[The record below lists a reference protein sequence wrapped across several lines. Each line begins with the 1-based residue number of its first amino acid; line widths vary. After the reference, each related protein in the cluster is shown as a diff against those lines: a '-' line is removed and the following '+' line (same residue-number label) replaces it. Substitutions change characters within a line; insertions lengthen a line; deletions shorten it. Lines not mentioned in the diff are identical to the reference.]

1 MHNTKKYD
9 FTRNTFSIMKGQHFM
24 EHKLEALEKNP
35 IQVADR
41 LFQTMEV
48 LASSGPIGLM
58 DLSGTLGLN
67 KSTVHRIL
75 NSLIYMGYVKQ
86 NPETAKYSLTFK
98 IWDLANQLLTQND
111 IVDIAR
117 PHLKE
122 LVAKCGETVHLVQV
136 DGLKAVYIDKVESYT
151 NSVRLVSK
159 VGKSIPLYCSGVGK
173 ALLAEM
179 SPADAKAIWD
189 KSEIQ
194 KLTEHTITDYQAL
207 QERLS
212 QVRKQGYALD
222 DEENELGVRCIAACI
237 KDYKGK
243 PKYAFSISAPV
254 NRMSDERISELAVAV
269 LETQKKLEAEW
280 N

>member
-1 MHNTKKYD
+1 
-9 FTRNTFSIMKGQHFM
+9 M
-24 EHKLEALEKNP
+24 EHKSETFEKNP

-41 LFQTMEV
+41 LFQTLEV
-48 LASSGPIGLM
+48 LAESGPTGLM
-58 DLSGTLGLN
+58 ELAGTLDLN

-86 NPETAKYSLTFK
+86 NAETSKYSLTFK

-122 LVAKCGETVHLVQV
+122 LVAKCGETVHLVQI
-136 DGLKAVYIDKVESYT
+136 DGLKAVYIDKVESYS

-179 SPADAKAIWD
+179 DPTNVKAIWD
-189 KSEIQ
+189 KSEIK
-194 KLTEHTITDYQAL
+194 KLTPHTIISFKGL
-207 QERLS
+207 EERLA
-212 QVRKQGYALD
+212 QVRSQGYALD

-254 NRMSDERISELAVAV
+254 NRMSNQRIADLAKDV
-269 LETQKKLEAEW
+269 LNTQKQLEAEW

>member
-1 MHNTKKYD
+1 
-9 FTRNTFSIMKGQHFM
+9 M
-24 EHKLEALEKNP
+24 EQKNETPAKNP

-58 DLSGTLGLN
+58 ELAGTLDLN

-86 NPETAKYSLTFK
+86 NPETSKYSLSFK
-98 IWDLANQLLTQND
+98 IWDLANQLLTQTD

-122 LVAKCGETVHLVQV
+122 LVAKCGETVHLVQI

-179 SPADAKAIWD
+179 NLDTAKDIWD
-189 KSEIQ
+189 RSDIKE
-194 KLTEHTITDYQAL
+194 LTEHTITDFDAL
-207 QERLS
+207 KERLA
-212 QVRKQGYALD
+212 QVREQGYALD

-254 NRMSDERISELAVAV
+254 NRMSDERIAELAKDV
-269 LETQKKLEAEW
+269 LATQKKLEAEW

>member
-1 MHNTKKYD
+1 
-9 FTRNTFSIMKGQHFM
+9 M
-24 EHKLEALEKNP
+24 EHKADTLEKNP

-41 LFQTMEV
+41 LFHTMEV
-48 LASSGPIGLM
+48 LAESGPTGLM
-58 DLSGTLGLN
+58 DLAATLDLN

-86 NPETAKYSLTFK
+86 SAETSKYSLTFK
-98 IWDLANQLLTQND
+98 IWDLANQLLIQND

-122 LVAKCGETVHLVQV
+122 LVSRCGETAHLVQI
-136 DGLKAVYIDKVESYT
+136 DGAKAVYIDKVESYT
-151 NSVRLVSK
+151 NSVRMVSK

-179 SPADAKAIWD
+179 DATDVKAIWD
-189 KSEIQ
+189 RSDIKE
-194 KLTEHTITDYQAL
+194 LTPHTITSFKGL
-207 QERLS
+207 KEKLE

-237 KDYKGK
+237 KDYKGT
-243 PKYAFSISAPV
+243 PKYAFSISAPT
-254 NRMSDERISELAVAV
+254 NRMSDERIAKLAKNV

>member
-1 MHNTKKYD
+1 
-9 FTRNTFSIMKGQHFM
+9 M
-24 EHKLEALEKNP
+24 EHKTETLEKNP

-41 LFQTMEV
+41 LFQTIEV
-48 LASSGPIGLM
+48 LAESGPTGLM
-58 DLSGTLGLN
+58 DLAGRLELN

-86 NPETAKYSLTFK
+86 NAETSKYSLTFK

-111 IVDIAR
+111 ILDSAR

-122 LVAKCGETVHLVQV
+122 LVAKCGETVHLVQI
-136 DGLKAVYIDKVESYT
+136 DGLKAVYIDKVESQM
-151 NSVRLVSK
+151 NSVRMVSK

-173 ALLAEM
+173 ALLAQM
-179 SPADAKAIWD
+179 DPTDTKAIWD
-189 KSEIQ
+189 SSDIVAF
-194 KLTEHTITDYQAL
+194 TPHTITSFKEL
-207 QERLS
+207 QESLE

-243 PKYAFSISAPV
+243 PKYAFSISAPTG
-254 NRMSDERISELAVAV
+254 RMSDERIAELAKDV
-269 LETQKKLEAEW
+269 LDTRKKLEAEW

>member
-1 MHNTKKYD
+1 
-9 FTRNTFSIMKGQHFM
+9 M
-24 EHKLEALEKNP
+24 ENKNP

-41 LFQTMEV
+41 LFQTLEA
-48 LASSGPIGLM
+48 LAESGPTGLM
-58 DLSGTLGLN
+58 ELSSKLSLN

-86 NPETAKYSLTFK
+86 NPETTKYSLTFK
-98 IWDLANQLLTQND
+98 IWELANQLLTQND

-122 LVAKCGETVHLVQV
+122 LVSKCGETVHLVQV
-136 DGLKAVYIDKVESYT
+136 DGRKAVYIDKVESYT

-179 SPADAKAIWD
+179 DPDDAREIWD
-189 KSEIQ
+189 NSDIQ
-194 KLTEHTITDYQAL
+194 ELTPHTITDFSEMQKHL
-207 QERLS
+207 K
-212 QVRKQGYALD
+212 QVHTQGYAID

-254 NRMSDERISELAVAV
+254 NRMSDERIAELARDV
-269 LETQKKLEAEW
+269 LDTQKKLEAEW

>member
-1 MHNTKKYD
+1 MDTNIET
-9 FTRNTFSIMKGQHFM
+9 TI
-24 EHKLEALEKNP
+24 EKNP

-41 LFQTMEV
+41 LFLTIET
-48 LASSGPIGLM
+48 LAESGPAGLM
-58 DLSGTLGLN
+58 ELSNQMDLN

-86 NPETAKYSLTFK
+86 DSATSKYSLSFK
-98 IWDLANQLLTQND
+98 IWEVATQLLTHID
-111 IVDIAR
+111 LVDIAR

-122 LVAKCGETVHLVQV
+122 LVQKTGETVHLVQI
-136 DGLKAVYIDKVESYT
+136 DGLKAVYIDKVESYN

-173 ALLAEM
+173 ALMAEM
-179 SPADAKAIWD
+179 SAEEIADIWK
-189 KSEIQ
+189 KSNIRQ
-194 KLTEHTITDYQAL
+194 LTPHTIIDYNAL
-207 QERLS
+207 LPKLED
-212 QVRKQGYALD
+212 VKVNGYALD
-222 DEENELGVRCIAACI
+222 DEENELGVRCIASCI

-254 NRMSDERISELAVAV
+254 TRMSDERIRELAKDI
-269 LETQKKLEAEW
+269 LHTKTLLEAEW

>member
-1 MHNTKKYD
+1 
-9 FTRNTFSIMKGQHFM
+9 M
-24 EHKLEALEKNP
+24 EHKSDTLEKNP

-41 LFQTMEV
+41 LFHTLEV
-48 LASSGPIGLM
+48 LAETGPTGLM
-58 DLSGTLGLN
+58 ELSSILSLN

-86 NPETAKYSLTFK
+86 NAETSKYSLTYK

-122 LVAKCGETVHLVQV
+122 LVGKCGETVHLVQV

-151 NSVRLVSK
+151 NSVRMVSK

-179 SPADAKAIWD
+179 NSADVREIWD
-189 KSEIQ
+189 KSDI
-194 KLTEHTITDYQAL
+194 KTLTPHTITTFEVL
-207 QERLS
+207 QKRLA
-212 QVRKQGYALD
+212 QVRTQGYALD

-254 NRMSDERISELAVAV
+254 GRMSDERIAELAKDV
-269 LETQKKLEAEW
+269 LNTQKKLEAEW